1 MRRINFMGADGWALE
16 NEALSAVVL
25 PAHGGKV
32 ASIIYR
38 PRGFELLFQ
47 NPKGVFRRAG
57 RGDDFSMFEACG
69 FDEAFPTV
77 DACVFETAGETLTY
91 PVHGGL

>member
-38 PRGFELLFQ
+38 PW
-47 NPKGVFRRAG
+47 V
-57 RGDDFSMFEACG
+57 
-69 FDEAFPTV
+69 
-77 DACVFETAGETLTY
+77 
-91 PVHGGL
+91 